1 VKKPA
6 HRGVKAR
13 SVISAALPDIY
24 GQMNPSEQRRSA
36 PAGKRNAFLTAGR
49 DAEEQF
55 DACFRAHYAEV
66 LAFALRRLGE
76 RGAAEEVA
84 AQTFA
89 VAWRR
94 LDALPAD
101 PLPWLFGVA
110 RRVIQNETRS
120 ARRRSRLLARIAG
133 QHRAVAAA
141 DPGDSVP
148 ERSAILVALNRL
160 PEGDREVLRLAAWE
174 GLDARRAAA
183 ALGCSR
189 GAYALR
195 LHRARRRLAKELA
208 ASGHVGDEDEPALMT
223 EMAREETG

>member
-1 VKKPA
+1 MT
-6 HRGVKAR
+6 AR
-13 SVISAALPDIY
+13 KDVEA
-24 GQMNPSEQRRSA
+24 
-36 PAGKRNAFLTAGR
+36 K
-49 DAEEQF
+49 F

-66 LAFALRRLGE
+66 LAYALRRLGE
-76 RGAAEEVA
+76 RGAAEDVA

-101 PLPWLFGVA
+101 PLPWLLGVA
-110 RRVIQNETRS
+110 RHVIQNEARS
-120 ARRRSRLLARIAG
+120 ARRRSRLLARITG
-133 QHRAVAAA
+133 QHRALAAPA
-141 DPGDSVP
+141 DPADSVP
-148 ERSAILVALNRL
+148 ERSAILAAFGHLS
-160 PEGDREVLRLAAWE
+160 EGDREVLRLGAWE

-183 ALGCSR
+183 ALDCTR

-208 ASGHVGDEDEPALMT
+208 ASGHVGDEDEPALLT

>member
-1 VKKPA
+1 VA
-6 HRGVKAR
+6 KAGP
-13 SVISAALPDIY
+13 VIAAAPPDIY
-24 GQMNPSEQRRSA
+24 GQMNPSERHRLA
-36 PAGKRNAFLTAGR
+36 TARNRHASLTASR
-49 DAEEQF
+49 DAEAEF

-66 LAFALRRLGE
+66 LAYALRRVGE
-76 RGAAEEVA
+76 RSAAEDVA

-101 PLPWLFGVA
+101 PLLWLLGVA
-110 RRVIQNETRS
+110 RRVIQNEARS
-120 ARRRSRLLARIAG
+120 ARRRSRLLARIIG
-133 QHRAVAAA
+133 QHRAAVAA
-141 DPGDSVP
+141 DPADSVP
-148 ERSAILVALNRL
+148 ERSAILAALGRL
-160 PEGDREVLRLAAWE
+160 GEGDREVLRLAAWE

-183 ALGCSR
+183 ALGCTR

-208 ASGHVGDEDEPALMT
+208 VSGHVGAEDEPSLMT

>member
-1 VKKPA
+1 MA
-6 HRGVKAR
+6 KAG
-13 SVISAALPDIY
+13 SVISGAPSDIY
-24 GQMNPSEQRRSA
+24 GQMNPSEQRRLA
-36 PAGKRNAFLTAGR
+36 TAGKRNALLTAR
-49 DAEEQF
+49 KDVEAKF

-66 LAFALRRLGE
+66 LAYALRRLGE
-76 RGAAEEVA
+76 RGAAEDVA

-101 PLPWLFGVA
+101 PLPWLLGVA
-110 RRVIQNETRS
+110 RHVIQNEARS
-120 ARRRSRLLARIAG
+120 ARRRSRLLARITG
-133 QHRAVAAA
+133 QHRALAAPA
-141 DPGDSVP
+141 DPADSVP
-148 ERSAILVALNRL
+148 ERSAILAAFGHLS
-160 PEGDREVLRLAAWE
+160 EGDREVLRLGAWE

-183 ALGCSR
+183 ALDCTR

-208 ASGHVGDEDEPALMT
+208 ASGHVGDEDEPALLT

>member
-1 VKKPA
+1 V
-6 HRGVKAR
+6 
-13 SVISAALPDIY
+13 
-24 GQMNPSEQRRSA
+24 NPSEQRRLA
-36 PAGKRNAFLTAGR
+36 TAGKRNASLTASR
-49 DAEEQF
+49 DVEAEF

-66 LAFALRRLGE
+66 LAYALRRLRE
-76 RGAAEEVA
+76 RGAAEDVA

-101 PLPWLFGVA
+101 PLPWLLGVA
-110 RRVIQNETRS
+110 RHVIQNEARS
-120 ARRRSRLLARIAG
+120 ARRRSRLLSRLTG
-133 QHRAVAAA
+133 QHRPMAAA
-141 DPGDSVP
+141 DPADAVL
-148 ERSAILVALNRL
+148 ERAAILAALGRL
-160 PEGDREVLRLAAWE
+160 SEGDREVLRLAAWE

-183 ALGCSR
+183 ALGCTR

-208 ASGHVGDEDEPALMT
+208 ASGHIGDEDEPALMA